1 MFFIA
6 VDLGTTNIKG
16 AIYNKKMELLAMAG
30 KKVVYQ
36 RQNEFVEFDAV
47 IYFKEIM
54 LLISECM
61 RKTNYNFRHSEI
73 YLTLTG
79 QAESF
84 VLVDSSGVPLC
95 PAVSW
100 MDMRS
105 KEECR
110 EMLRDFDEENGFQIT
125 GQPWITPTWT
135 ATKLRWFYK
144 NNPAI
149 LAKTWKVLLLKD
161 YILFC
166 LTGKTVSESSIR
178 GFSYLFD
185 INKREHWQEMV
196 KYCGIQN
203 DQMPEV
209 IEPCKRIGSVLPQIK
224 KILPE
229 AGDYIV
235 NVGTLDH
242 IAGMLGSNAYFPGTA
257 AESAGTV
264 LSLSIL
270 SDTWNFDPQ
279 KKIACLIGPEAG
291 RYILFDCCDSGGV
304 CMEWIKNEFLS
315 EITYGRL
322 ERLLQK
328 VNINTAPTF
337 LPYLTGINP
346 PEYYPDARGAFLGL
360 SLGHSKIDMAYS
372 VMEGVACM
380 LHNNLKYCEEAG
392 IAVERIVSSG
402 GGANS
407 KVWNQIKA
415 NICKKL
421 LLVPKEKNASAFGAA
436 MIGAVDAGI
445 FHDLPE
451 ACKAC
456 ADFSDTYFP
465 EVNEQTTYER
475 RFKQYE
481 NYKNLLAPSFYAGK
495 E

>member
-1 MFFIA
+1 MQQDVLIELKHISKTFANVRALNDVGFSIKSGSVHALMGENGAGKSTLIKILTGVYTPDEGAEIVIDNKCLRNLTPIEAVKNGIA
-6 VDLGTTNIKG
+6 VTYQDFSLFPNLTVIENIG
-16 AIYNKKMELLAMAG
+16 
-30 KKVVYQ
+30 
-36 RQNEFVEFDAV
+36 
-47 IYFKEIM
+47 
-54 LLISECM
+54 IS
-61 RKTNYNFRHSEI
+61 
-73 YLTLTG
+73 
-79 QAESF
+79 
-84 VLVDSSGVPLC
+84 SSGVPLC

-392 IAVERIVSSG
+392 IAVERIFDTLREIKYDGYINLECALSETDHEKEL
-402 GGANS
+402 S
-407 KVWNQIKA
+407 KQVEF
-415 NICKKL
+415 L
-421 LLVPKEKNASAFGAA
+421 EKY
-436 MIGAVDAGI
+436 I
-445 FHDLPE
+445 
-451 ACKAC
+451 
-456 ADFSDTYFP
+456 
-465 EVNEQTTYER
+465 
-475 RFKQYE
+475 
-481 NYKNLLAPSFYAGK
+481 
-495 E
+495 

>member
-1 MFFIA
+1 M
-6 VDLGTTNIKG
+6 
-16 AIYNKKMELLAMAG
+16 KMM
-30 KKVVYQ
+30 KKVIAATLAVSMLPAISVMAEEDTLDILVMPKLVGIPWFNASDVGAM
-36 RQNEFVEFDAV
+36 RAGEELGVNV
-47 IYFKEIM
+47 IYAGPTQADAAEQVKMIED
-54 LLISECM
+54 
-61 RKTNYNFRHSEI
+61 
-73 YLTLTG
+73 YLNQG
-79 QAESF
+79 
-84 VLVDSSGVPLC
+84 VDAIC
-95 PAVSW
+95 IAANDPAAV
-100 MDMRS
+100 
-105 KEECR
+105 K
-110 EMLRDFDEENGFQIT
+110 IT